1 MPGADPS
8 SLILMPPPTTP
19 PSEEIYV
26 SSAAERDAIATLAEK
41 AWPYFENNQV
51 KWRSKPVTQARLA
64 LAIEALAD
72 HMRAKKSD
80 IATMTGLTAYREEDG
95 IHITIELG
103 TLPLE

>member
-1 MPGADPS
+1 MPCARLIS
-8 SLILMPPPTTP
+8 SILMAPSPPPI
-19 PSEEIYV
+19 EEIEV
-26 SSAAERDAIATLAEK
+26 SSAAERDAIASLAEK

-103 TLPLE
+103 TVPLE

>member
-1 MPGADPS
+1 MS
-8 SLILMPPPTTP
+8 R
-19 PSEEIYV
+19 
-26 SSAAERDAIATLAEK
+26 AAERDAIATLAEK
-41 AWPYFENNQV
+41 AWPYFENNLV

-64 LAIEALAD
+64 LAIEALLD

-95 IHITIELG
+95 IHITVELG

>member
-1 MPGADPS
+1 M
-8 SLILMPPPTTP
+8 
-19 PSEEIYV
+19 

-41 AWPYFENNQV
+41 AHPFFESNQV

-64 LAIEALAD
+64 LALEALAE
-72 HMRAKKSD
+72 HMRAKKPD

-95 IHITIELG
+95 IHLTIELG